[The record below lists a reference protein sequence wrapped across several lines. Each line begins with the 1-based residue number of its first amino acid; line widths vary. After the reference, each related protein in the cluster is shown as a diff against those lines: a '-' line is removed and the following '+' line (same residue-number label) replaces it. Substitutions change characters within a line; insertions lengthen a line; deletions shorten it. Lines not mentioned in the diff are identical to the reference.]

1 MTELVSEPA
10 SDPDAQAVVTD
21 FLDFTEYFPSDLLR
35 SLTLIRGLDETYDS
49 NAHAVHELTKAY
61 GSKTQTPQQNGHTS
75 RAQISKHLERA
86 LTARESSYAE
96 AARLFDAADRHHNR
110 LQSIIKKL
118 HALPKPPSRDPTP
131 EPPKSSEVKRSRS
144 GRKIENGPS
153 IQRLTLNPP
162 RGSTLASAILHR
174 PRHRRVTIPGEVL
187 PAFDPDSPIAST
199 EVSDWEQDVITPIR
213 PMLKLKT
220 NPPADKDSL
229 KIPKELRETVA
240 YRKPTPPPEDAE
252 IGSKSRPWVRLT
264 EWEMYRLRK
273 KMKKNHTWEPS
284 DIMVR
289 RELAERGRGWENY
302 YRARAEAQAR
312 GRKLQ
317 DCDNLDKGPKQEKSA
332 TPATPALLE
341 RKESRKSER
350 QESGVRSEAQIAAQE
365 AELAA
370 RRLGDIG
377 SAFKN
382 LFSPLS
388 RTIASFQRN
397 NNSPATNGTS
407 AGKRSGQKAQ
417 PKRKAGDLEASTSP
431 AIEIPTKKQ
440 KTAPK
445 PSPLLSTESPS
456 STSTTIKIPIKL
468 HISAPSVE
476 QSELSTSRSASRATS
491 VRLSMVPKIESSPP
505 PVSRP
510 ASRRS
515 TIEPGGAGRERRR
528 TATPVTQKTPAS
540 DKSIKTAMTAASQR
554 PKREAPGMVMQS
566 SQDGGPA
573 VSISTRKANPNKKG
587 EQAQKNT
594 GTIAPQLRVDVDG
607 NEELVDPE
615 EETYC
620 ICGDISW
627 EEMIECDLGDK
638 VRVAPD
644 NTVASTN
651 SYRSARPAN
660 GFIFHAL
667 GFLTTHL
674 YRARLSGTAP
684 LIERS
689 ITRER
694 QRMAWLE
701 EAFQPESRFKGYFKG
716 HSRSLSRQIN
726 SQRRRACQLNMGI
739 LN

>member
-49 NAHAVHELTKAY
+49 NAYAVHELTKPY
-61 GSKTQTPQQNGHTS
+61 GSKTQTPKQNGHTS

-144 GRKIENGPS
+144 GRKIDIGPS

-174 PRHRRVTIPGEVL
+174 PRHRRVTVPGEVL

-199 EVSDWEQDVITPIR
+199 EVSDWEQDVITPMR

-220 NPPADKDSL
+220 NPPADKESL
-229 KIPKELRETVA
+229 KVPKELREVVA

-264 EWEMYRLRK
+264 EWEMYKLRK

-284 DIMVR
+284 DIMIR
-289 RELAERGRGWENY
+289 RELADRGRGWENY

-332 TPATPALLE
+332 TPATPAALE
-341 RKESRKSER
+341 KKDTRKSER
-350 QESGVRSEAQIAAQE
+350 QESGVRSQAQIAAQE

-397 NNSPATNGTS
+397 NSSPLTNGTN
-407 AGKRSGQKAQ
+407 AGKKSGQKAQ
-417 PKRKAGDLEASTSP
+417 PKRKAGELEASTSP

-445 PSPLLSTESPS
+445 PSPLPSTESPT

-468 HISAPSVE
+468 HFSAPSVE

-491 VRLSMVPKIESSPP
+491 VRLSSLAPKIEPSSP

-510 ASRRS
+510 PSRRS
-515 TIEPGGAGRERRR
+515 TIEPGGLSRERRR
-528 TATPVTQKTPAS
+528 TATPITQKTPAS
-540 DKSIKTAMTAASQR
+540 DKSVKTAMTAASQR

-587 EQAQKNT
+587 DQAQKNT
-594 GTIAPQLRVDVDG
+594 ENLAAQLRVDVDG

-638 VRVAPD
+638 VGFASD
-644 NTVASTN
+644 NTAASTN
-651 SYRSARPAN
+651 SHRSARPVN
-660 GFIFHAL
+660 GFTFHAL
-667 GFLTTHL
+667 DSRTTHL
-674 YRARLSGTAP
+674 YRARSSGIAL
-684 LIERS
+684 LIGRS
-689 ITRER
+689 ITKER
-694 QRMAWLE
+694 RRTVWSE
-701 EAFQPESRFKGYFKG
+701 EASQHKPLLQRSFPFPVGKG
-716 HSRSLSRQIN
+716 
-726 SQRRRACQLNMGI
+726 
-739 LN
+739 